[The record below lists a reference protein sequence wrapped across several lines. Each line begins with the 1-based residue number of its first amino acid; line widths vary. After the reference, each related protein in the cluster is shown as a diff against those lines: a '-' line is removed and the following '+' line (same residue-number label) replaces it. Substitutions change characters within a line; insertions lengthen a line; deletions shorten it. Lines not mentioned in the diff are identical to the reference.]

1 MDIQLEISVISV
13 LNYPY
18 IFADKKDRYMQNDN
32 INNFILDVGVSAIEQ
47 HFHDIGYS
55 DDDIILLNNI
65 KELEQTMI
73 VRVQMNAIL
82 FCLGG
87 RLQFDV
93 DNETYTLTEGKVFAC
108 HSKAVISN
116 IMSSNK
122 YSCKV
127 LLFTDKA
134 LQYLLHSDVV
144 LWNKALYIQKIRI
157 FSLTE
162 DEIKRGLIYEQLV
175 RSRINRNSQ
184 ISRTIIHTLF
194 SAVLLEF
201 CEMMFSRIDKDA
213 VPNIKLRSKEIFHRF
228 IDLLS
233 QETAKKHSVAYYAE
247 KMYITPKYLS
257 MICKQISDKSPL
269 QWITE
274 YEIGEIRS
282 YLKNT
287 DLSCKEISDIMGFAN
302 SSFFGHYVKE
312 HTGMTPNEYRMSIRK

>member
-1 MDIQLEISVISV
+1 MQKQNNNEI
-13 LNYPY
+13 P
-18 IFADKKDRYMQNDN
+18 N
-32 INNFILDVGVSAIEQ
+32 IGLAIVGPQ
-47 HFHDIGYS
+47 HDIGYS
-55 DDDIILLNNI
+55 DDDIILISDI
-65 KELEQTMI
+65 KEFEQTMT
-73 VRVQMNAIL
+73 VRVQMNVIL

-93 DNETYTLTEGKVFAC
+93 DNETYTLTEGKVFVC

-122 YSCKV
+122 YSCKA

-157 FSLTE
+157 FNSTE
-162 DEIKRGLIYEQLV
+162 DEVKRGLIYEQLV
-175 RSRINRNSQ
+175 RSRININSQ
-184 ISRTIIHTLF
+184 ISRTIVHTLF
-194 SAVLLEF
+194 SAALLEF
-201 CEMMFSRIDKDA
+201 CEMILSRIDEDA

-233 QETAKKHSVAYYAE
+233 QETIKKRPVAYYAE
-247 KMYITPKYLS
+247 KLCITPKYLS
-257 MICKQISDKSPL
+257 TICKQQSDKSPL

-287 DLSCKEISDIMGFAN
+287 DLSCKEISELMGFAN
-302 SSFFGHYVKE
+302 SSFFGRYVKE
-312 HTGMTPNEYRMSIRK
+312 HIGKSPAEYRLSIRS